1 MNVAD
6 LKAQT
11 ARLRKIAE
19 TVTADGQVADDF
31 VPTDEEWLAALVI
44 LITDEEPQA
53 PAVEH
58 VAENAAI
65 FLQMRAMGFEPWEIA
80 QHSVMKYREAI
91 AA

>member
-11 ARLRKIAE
+11 ARLLAVAE
-19 TVTADGQVADDF
+19 TAAADGQVADDF
-31 VPTDEEWLAALVI
+31 VPTDEEWLATLVI

-58 VAENAAI
+58 VAENADT
-65 FLQMRAMGFEPWEIA
+65 FLQMRAMGFEPWEVA
-80 QHSVMKYREAI
+80 QHSVMKYREAV
-91 AA
+91 A